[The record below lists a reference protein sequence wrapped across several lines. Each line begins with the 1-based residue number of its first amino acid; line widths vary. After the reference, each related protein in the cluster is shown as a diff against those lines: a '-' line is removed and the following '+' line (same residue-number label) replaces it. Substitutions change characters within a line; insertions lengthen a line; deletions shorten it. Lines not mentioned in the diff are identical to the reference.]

1 LVLSDF
7 LVTTTRDVVWSKCHI
22 FRFLHDWRA
31 LTTVLVTESLVLT
44 IGVPVIVVLIMAMV
58 FVERVVQV
66 TVQPEELWHDSQVKW
81 HLGVIIG
88 LVVVARSDWVQLLVK
103 IRVDNG
109 VAPVVMG
116 LLPVVLWEV

>member
-1 LVLSDF
+1 
-7 LVTTTRDVVWSKCHI
+7 
-22 FRFLHDWRA
+22 
-31 LTTVLVTESLVLT
+31 VTESLVLT

-58 FVERVVQV
+58 FVKRVVQV

-88 LVVVARSDWVQLLVK
+88 LVVVARSDWVQLLVQ

-109 VAPVVMG
+109 VTPVVMG

>member
-1 LVLSDF
+1 
-7 LVTTTRDVVWSKCHI
+7 
-22 FRFLHDWRA
+22 

>member
-1 LVLSDF
+1 
-7 LVTTTRDVVWSKCHI
+7 
-22 FRFLHDWRA
+22 

-58 FVERVVQV
+58 FVKRVVQV

-88 LVVVARSDWVQLLVK
+88 LVVVARSDWVQLLVQ

-109 VAPVVMG
+109 VTPVVMG